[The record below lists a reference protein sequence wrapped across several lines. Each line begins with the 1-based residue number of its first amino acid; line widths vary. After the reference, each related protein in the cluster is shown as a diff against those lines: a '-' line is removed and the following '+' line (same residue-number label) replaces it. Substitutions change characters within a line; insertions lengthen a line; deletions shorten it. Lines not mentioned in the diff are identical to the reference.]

1 MKEHSNCGIGV
12 VADINNIPQHQIVRD
27 GIKILNRL
35 EHRGGTLRDGSGDGA
50 GLLVQ
55 IPKEFFKKKIGIDGD
70 YHVAMTFLPKDKFL
84 RKTCIDIILE
94 EVSTAGAVILGER
107 EVPVKEEILGTSA
120 GKSLPYIYQ
129 YFIEIPQ
136 SKNDFSAYNLRKKIE
151 KRISAEG
158 ILKKDFYFASFS
170 NKTVVYKGLI
180 TPKQFNDFYVDLSEE
195 SFKSAY
201 VMVHQ
206 RFSTNTLPSWDLAQ
220 PFRTLEH
227 NGEINTIN
235 GNTAWI
241 EARKNDTYSKEYPK
255 DHIEQIFPLT
265 SPENSDSANLDS
277 VVEFMMYTGKKLPEI
292 VTTLVPQAWEKNNS
306 LEKNLKE
313 YYEAKSLVM
322 EPWDGPAGLIT
333 SNGDEIFASLDRNG
347 LRPMRYT
354 ITKDDKLIIS
364 SEMGVLDTEF
374 SKIAYSGKLSAG
386 EFLHLD
392 LIEKK
397 LLTRDEII
405 GRIVS
410 STDYKEEIKNLKK
423 YSRNEAV
430 NAELTMEEVE
440 VLLDRYSYTR
450 EDIDLAIKHLAIE
463 GKEVVGSTNYDVPL
477 AVLDEENPRLFF
489 DYFKQKFA
497 QVTNPPTDSI
507 REKSIFSITSNF
519 GGRKNLLDPTEER
532 GVIHQFTSPIVEN
545 KYIEELKQQDSAVIS
560 TGFEDN
566 MEEAL
571 KNIVDTAVSKAR
583 ENKNIILTDKNTQRS
598 IPILLTVSAVHHALV
613 EKGLRGKVG
622 LAAESGEI
630 REITHYALLIG
641 YGADLV
647 NPYLVLEYLAVKKLD
662 TVKYLKGV
670 DNGIQK
676 IMSKMGIS
684 SIASYR
690 GAKIFESIGLSRELC
705 NKYLGNT
712 SSDLDG
718 LEMEEI
724 EREVILRESAGYS
737 HKKSIGEF
745 ISLKNGLSHKNS
757 YDMVKKLQEAISSKN
772 YTEYKRYSSDFHR
785 IKGSLRDYFTLNKN
799 PISLSQVESEENILK
814 RFVAG
819 AMSFGALSKEAH
831 ETIARAFNSIG
842 SMSNSGEGGEDT
854 ERLRDNRISQVKQI
868 ASGRFGVTANYLMHA
883 KELQIKMAQGA
894 KPGEGGH
901 LPGHKV
907 SDSIGKV
914 RNTVPGT
921 DLISPPPHHD
931 IYSIEDL
938 AQLIFDLK
946 NLNTDAKIS
955 VKLASEKGVGI
966 IASGTVKAG
975 ADKVVISGFDG
986 GTGAAVS
993 SSMKFTATPW
1003 ELGLSDTH
1011 KVLCENDLRDLVK
1024 LQVDGGI
1031 KTGYDIIVAA
1041 LLGADE
1047 YAFGSGLLV
1056 AEGCIFC
1063 RRCHTNSCPVGITTQ
1078 REELREKFTGSVEDI
1093 LTYLRFIAA
1102 EVRELL
1108 ASIGAESIEEIVGKS
1123 SLLSSDLNSGYKRS
1137 KLNFDSI
1144 FREVRSQKEYCGN
1157 ISTVD
1162 HLNQVVCQNSNHGNL
1177 EYHGIIDN
1185 TNRSFGTTIA
1195 GKAQLEAFHN
1205 NGKTDLNI
1213 NLRGY
1218 SGQSFGAFAVEG
1230 QKITLE
1236 GYGNDYVA
1244 KGLSG
1249 GTVIIKKPQEA
1260 DYMSNTGCI
1269 AGNTVLYGATGGELY
1284 LNGSAGERF
1293 AVRNSGASAV
1303 VEGIGNHGCEYMT
1316 GGHVV
1321 ILGYTGNNFGAGMSG
1336 GVAYLLKENFLESN
1350 INTDM
1355 VESFDINENDMEILE
1370 NLLKKHLDH
1379 TDSETAENILKKGIK
1394 NNFIKIASRRY
1405 LEKTRNI

>member
-12 VADINNIPQHQIVRD
+12 VADINNIPQHQIVRE

-55 IPKEFFKKKIGIDGD
+55 IPKDFFKKKVGIDGD
-70 YHVAMTFLPKDKFL
+70 YHVAMTFLPKDKLL

-94 EVSTAGAVILGER
+94 EVSSAGAIVIGER

-120 GKSLPYIYQ
+120 RRSLPYIYQ

-136 SKNDFSAYNLRKKIE
+136 SKNNFSAYNLRRDIE

-180 TPKQFNDFYVDLSEE
+180 TPKQFNNFYVDLSEE

-201 VMVHQ
+201 VMIHQ

-241 EARKNDTYSKEYPK
+241 EARKNDTYSKEYSK
-255 DHIEQIFPLT
+255 NQIENIFPLT

-277 VVEFMMYTGKKLPEI
+277 VMEFMMYTGKKLPEI
-292 VTTLVPQAWEKNNS
+292 VTTLVPQAWEKNND

-354 ITKDDKLIIS
+354 ITKDNKLIIS
-364 SEMGVLDTEF
+364 SEMGVLDTQF

-397 LLTRDEII
+397 LLTREKII
-405 GRIVS
+405 ERIIS
-410 STDYKEEIKNLKK
+410 GTDYSKEIKNLKK
-423 YSRNEAV
+423 YSRDEAV
-430 NAELTMEEVE
+430 NSELTTEEVE
-440 VLLDRYSYTR
+440 VLLDRYSYTK
-450 EDIDLAIKHLAIE
+450 EDIDMSIEHLANE
-463 GKEVVGSTNYDVPL
+463 GKEVVASTNYDVPL

-519 GGRKNLLDPTEER
+519 GGKKNLLDPKENR
-532 GVIHQFTSPIVEN
+532 GTICQFTSPIIIN
-545 KYIEELKQQDSAVIS
+545 KHIKELKQQNSAVIS
-560 TGFEDN
+560 TEFKEN
-566 MEEAL
+566 MEESL
-571 KNIVDTAVSKAR
+571 KDIIKTAVSNAEK
-583 ENKNIILTDKNTQRS
+583 NKNIILTDKSTQRS
-598 IPILLTVSAVHHALV
+598 IPVLLTVSAVHHALV
-613 EKGLRGKVG
+613 KKGLRGRVG
-622 LAAESGEI
+622 LAVESGEI

-647 NPYLVLEYLAVKKLD
+647 NPYLVLEYLTVRGLD
-662 TVKYLKGV
+662 TVKYLKAV

-705 NKYLGNT
+705 SKYLGNT
-712 SSDLDG
+712 PSDLDG
-718 LEMEEI
+718 LKI
-724 EREVILRESAGYS
+724 KDIQSEVIFREKAGYS

-745 ISLKNGLSHKNS
+745 ISIKTGLSHKNS
-757 YDMVKKLQEAISSKN
+757 YDMVKKLQEAVYSKD
-772 YTEYKRYSSDFHR
+772 YTKYKEYSGDFHR
-785 IKGSLRDYFTLNKN
+785 VKGTLRDYFTLNKN
-799 PISLSQVESEENILK
+799 PIPLSQVESEENILK

-831 ETIARAFNSIG
+831 ETIAIAFNSIG
-842 SMSNSGEGGEDT
+842 AMSNSGEGGEDT
-854 ERLRDNRISQVKQI
+854 ERLKDNRISQVKQV
-868 ASGRFGVTANYLMHA
+868 ASGRFGVTANYLIHA

-946 NLNTDAKIS
+946 NLNTEAKVS

-1031 KTGYDIIVAA
+1031 KTGYDIVVAA

-1078 REELREKFTGSVEDI
+1078 REELRKKFTGSPEDI

-1108 ASIGAESIEEIVGKS
+1108 ASVGAKSIDEIVGRS
-1123 SLLSSDLNSGYKRS
+1123 SLLSSDLDSGYKRS
-1137 KLNFDSI
+1137 KLNFAPI

-1157 ISTVD
+1157 INTVD
-1162 HLNQVVCQNSNHGNL
+1162 PLNKMICQISNQGNL
-1177 EYHGIIDN
+1177 QYHGIIDN
-1185 TNRSFGTTIA
+1185 TNRSFGTTVA
-1195 GKAQLEAFHN
+1195 GKVQLEAFQTN
-1205 NGKTDLNI
+1205 EKTNLNI

-1249 GTVIIKKPQEA
+1249 GTVIITKPQEA
-1260 DYMSNTGCI
+1260 DYPSNMGCI

-1321 ILGYTGNNFGAGMSG
+1321 ILGNTGNNFGAGMSG
-1336 GVAYLLKENFLESN
+1336 GIAYLLKENFLESR
-1350 INTDM
+1350 INMDM
-1355 VESFDINENDMEILE
+1355 VECFDINKNDMEILE
-1370 NLLKKHLDH
+1370 SLLKKHLNH
-1379 TDSETAENILKKGIK
+1379 TNSKVAEDILADGIK

>member
-12 VADINNIPQHQIVRD
+12 VADINNIPQHQIVRE

-55 IPKEFFKKKIGIDGD
+55 IPREFFKEKTGIDGD
-70 YHVAMTFLPKDKFL
+70 YHVAMTFLPKNEIL

-94 EVSTAGAVILGER
+94 EASSAGAFILAER
-107 EVPVKEEILGTSA
+107 EVPVKEEILGSSA
-120 GKSLPYIYQ
+120 RKSLPYIYQ

-136 SKNDFSAYNLRKKIE
+136 SKNNFSAYTLRRNIE

-158 ILKKDFYFASFS
+158 IFKKDFYFASFS

-180 TPKQFNDFYVDLSEE
+180 TPKQFNDFYTDLSEE

-201 VMVHQ
+201 VMIHQ

-220 PFRTLEH
+220 PFRILEH

-241 EARKNDTYSKEYPK
+241 EARKNDTYSKEYLK
-255 DHIEQIFPLT
+255 DEIENIFPLT
-265 SPENSDSANLDS
+265 GSENSDSANLDS

-292 VTTLVPQAWEKNNS
+292 VTTLVPQAWEKNNN

-354 ITKDDKLIIS
+354 ITTDNKLIIS
-364 SEMGVLDTEF
+364 SEMGVLDTDF
-374 SKIAYSGKLSAG
+374 SKIACSGKLSAG

-397 LLTRDEII
+397 LLTRNEII
-405 GRIVS
+405 ERIIS
-410 STDYKEEIKNLKK
+410 TTDYTEEIKNLKK
-423 YSRNEAV
+423 YSR
-430 NAELTMEEVE
+430 AEEMKAHMEIGEIE
-440 VLLDRYSYTR
+440 NLLDRYSYTK
-450 EDIDLAIKHLAIE
+450 EDIDMSIEHLAIE
-463 GKEVVGSTNYDVPL
+463 GKEMVASTNYDAPL
-477 AVLDEENPRLFF
+477 AVLDEKNPRLFF

-507 REKSIFSITSNF
+507 REKSIFSITSHF
-519 GGRKNLLDPTEER
+519 GGRKNILDSTEDR
-532 GVIHQFTSPIVEN
+532 GIIHQFTSPIVEN
-545 KYIEELKQQDSAVIS
+545 KYISGLKKQNSAVIS
-560 TGFEDN
+560 TAFEKN
-566 MEEAL
+566 MEKSLKEIVENAL
-571 KNIVDTAVSKAR
+571 SKAK
-583 ENKNIILTDKNTQRS
+583 ENKNIILTDRGSKRS
-598 IPILLTVSAVHHALV
+598 IPTLLAISAVHHALV
-613 EKGLRGKVG
+613 KAGLRGRIG

-647 NPYLVLEYLAVKKLD
+647 NPYLVLEYLAVKELD
-662 TVKYLKGV
+662 TAKYLKAV
-670 DNGIQK
+670 DDGIQK

-690 GAKIFESIGLSRELC
+690 GAKIFEGIGLSRELC
-705 NKYLGNT
+705 SKYMGNT

-718 LEMEEI
+718 LNI
-724 EREVILRESAGYS
+724 EDIEKEVILREEAGYS
-737 HKKSIGEF
+737 HRKSIGEF
-745 ISLKNGLSHKNS
+745 ISLKNGLAHKNS
-757 YDMVKKLQEAISSKN
+757 YDMVKKLQEAISSKD
-772 YTEYKRYSSDFHR
+772 YMKYKEYSDSFHR
-785 IKGSLRDYFTLNKN
+785 VKGTLRDHFNLKNN
-799 PISLSQVESEENILK
+799 PIPLWEVESEEDILK

-831 ETIARAFNSIG
+831 ETIAMAFNSIG
-842 SMSNSGEGGEDT
+842 AMSNSGEGGEDND
-854 ERLRDNRISQVKQI
+854 RLRDNRISQVKQV
-868 ASGRFGVTANYLMHA
+868 ASGRFGVTTNYLMHA
-883 KELQIKMAQGA
+883 RELQIKMAQGA

-907 SDSIGKV
+907 SEIIGKV

-946 NLNTDAKIS
+946 NLNTDARVS

-975 ADKVVISGFDG
+975 ADKVVISGSDG

-993 SSMKFTATPW
+993 SSMKFAATPW

-1031 KTGYDIIVAA
+1031 KTGYDIVVAA

-1078 REELREKFTGSVEDI
+1078 KEELRKKFTGSVEDI
-1093 LTYLRFIAA
+1093 IIYLKFIAS
-1102 EVRELL
+1102 EIRELL
-1108 ASIGAESIEEIVGKS
+1108 GSIGAKSLEEIIGRS
-1123 SLLSSDLNSGYKRS
+1123 SLLSSDLGSGYKKS
-1137 KLNFDSI
+1137 KLNFDPI

-1157 ISTVD
+1157 INTVD
-1162 HLNQVVCQNSNHGNL
+1162 HLNEVICQNSNHGNL

-1195 GKAQLEAFHN
+1195 GKAQLEAFEN
-1205 NGKTDLNI
+1205 NGKTNLNI

-1218 SGQSFGAFAVEG
+1218 SGQSFGAFAVKG

-1249 GTVIIKKPQEA
+1249 GTIIIKKPQEA
-1260 DYMSNTGCI
+1260 DYPSDMGCI

-1321 ILGYTGNNFGAGMSG
+1321 ILGNTGNNFGAGMSG
-1336 GVAYLLKENFLESN
+1336 GTAYLLKEKFLEGN
-1350 INTDM
+1350 INMDM
-1355 VESFDINENDMEILE
+1355 VECFDINEKDLGILE
-1370 NLLKKHLDH
+1370 DLLKKHLEY
-1379 TDSETAENILKKGIK
+1379 TESEIAENILKKGFK
-1394 NNFIKIASRRY
+1394 NNFIKIASKRY

>member
-12 VADINNIPQHQIVRD
+12 VANIDNIPQHQIIRD

-50 GLLVQ
+50 GILVQ
-55 IPKEFFKKKIGIDGD
+55 IPKEFFKEKVGIVDD
-70 YHVAMTFLPKDKFL
+70 FHIAMTFLPKDKIL
-84 RKTCIDIILE
+84 RKVCMDIIKE
-94 EVSTAGAVILGER
+94 EISSAKSNILAER
-107 EVPVKEEILGTSA
+107 VVPVKDGILGTSA
-120 GKSLPYIYQ
+120 RKALPYIYQ
-129 YFIEIPQ
+129 YFIKIPQ
-136 SKNDFSAYNLRKKIE
+136 SKNQFFAYALRRNIE
-151 KRISAEG
+151 KRISSQG

-170 NKTVVYKGLI
+170 DKTIVYKGLI
-180 TPKQFNDFYVDLSEE
+180 TPKQFNEFYTDLTEK

-201 VMVHQ
+201 IMIHQ

-220 PFRTLEH
+220 PFRALEH

-235 GNTAWI
+235 GNIAWI
-241 EARKNDTYSKEYPK
+241 EGRKNNTYSNEYSK
-255 DHIEQIFPLT
+255 DEIEKIFPLT
-265 SPENSDSANLDS
+265 SCENSDSANLDS

-292 VTTLVPQAWEKNNS
+292 VTTLVPQAWEKNKN

-313 YYEAKSLVM
+313 YYESKSLVM

-354 ITKDDKLIIS
+354 ITKDNKLIIS

-374 SKIAYSGKLSAG
+374 ANIAYSGKLSAG

-392 LIEKK
+392 LLEKK
-397 LLTRDEII
+397 LLTRNEII
-405 GRIVS
+405 ERIIDN
-410 STDYKEEIKNLKK
+410 TNYKEETKKLKK
-423 YSRNEAV
+423 YPRINKIESNL
-430 NAELTMEEVE
+430 NIEEIE
-440 VLLDRYSYTR
+440 NLLDRHSYTK
-450 EDIDLAIKHLAIE
+450 EEIEMSIEHLAIE
-463 GKEVVGSTNYDVPL
+463 GKEVVASTNYDVSL
-477 AVLDEENPRLFF
+477 AILDEVNPRLFF

-497 QVTNPPTDSI
+497 QVTNPPIDSI

-519 GGRKNLLDPTEER
+519 GEGKNLLDSIEDR
-532 GVIHQFTSPIVEN
+532 GVIHQFTSPIIEN
-545 KYIEELKQQDSAVIS
+545 QYMDELKKQNSATIS
-560 TGFEDN
+560 TKFEGN
-566 MEEAL
+566 IEKSLKIIVEKAILEA
-571 KNIVDTAVSKAR
+571 KN
-583 ENKNIILTDKNTQRS
+583 NKNIILTDKDSKRS
-598 IPILLTVSAVHHALV
+598 IPILLVVSAVHHALI
-613 EKGLRGKVG
+613 EKSLRGKIG
-622 LAAESGEI
+622 LAIESGEI

-647 NPYLVLEYLAVKKLD
+647 NPYLVLEYLLIKKLD
-662 TVKYLKGV
+662 IAKYLVGI
-670 DNGIQK
+670 DDGIQK

-690 GAKIFESIGLSRELC
+690 GAKIFEVIGLSHEIC
-705 NKYLGNT
+705 TKYMGNT
-712 SSDLDG
+712 PSDLDG
-718 LEMEEI
+718 LSMEDIEKEI
-724 EREVILRESAGYS
+724 ISRENIKYS

-745 ISLKNGLSHKNS
+745 MTIKNGLPHKNS
-757 YDMVKKLQEAISSKN
+757 YNMVKNLQNAITSKD
-772 YTEYKRYSSDFHR
+772 YIKYKEYAYDFHK
-785 IKGSLRDYFTLNKN
+785 IKGTLRDYFKLNQN
-799 PISLSQVESEENILK
+799 PISLSEVEPIENILK

-831 ETIARAFNSIG
+831 ETIAIAFNSIG

-854 ERLRDNRISQVKQI
+854 TRLKDNRISQVKQI
-868 ASGRFGVTANYLMHA
+868 ASGRFGVTTNYLMNA

-907 SDSIGKV
+907 SEDIGKV
-914 RNTVPGT
+914 RNTIPGT

-946 NLNTDAKIS
+946 NLNTDAKVSI
-955 VKLASEKGVGI
+955 KLASEKGVGI

-975 ADKVVISGFDG
+975 ADKIVISGYDG
-986 GTGAAVS
+986 GTGAAIS

-1031 KTGYDIIVAA
+1031 KTGYDIVVAA

-1047 YAFGSGLLV
+1047 YAFGSGLLI

-1078 REELREKFTGSVEDI
+1078 KKELREKFKGSPEDI
-1093 LTYLRFIAA
+1093 VIYLKFIAT

-1108 ASIGAESIEEIVGKS
+1108 ASIGAKNIEEVIGKS
-1123 SLLSSDLNSGYKRS
+1123 SLLSSNLGSGCKRS
-1137 KLNFDSI
+1137 KLNFSSI
-1144 FREVRSQKEYCGN
+1144 FREVQSKKEYCGN
-1157 ISTVD
+1157 INTVD
-1162 HLNQVVCQNSNHGNL
+1162 HLNEIICQNSNHGSL
-1177 EYHGIIDN
+1177 EYRGIIDN

-1195 GKAQLEAFHN
+1195 GKSQLEAFWN
-1205 NGKTDLNI
+1205 NKKINLNI

-1218 SGQSFGAFAVEG
+1218 SGQSFGAFAITG

-1249 GTVIIKKPQEA
+1249 GIIIIKKPVEA
-1260 DYMSNTGCI
+1260 DYPSNEGCI

-1293 AVRNSGASAV
+1293 AVRNSGACAV

-1316 GGHVV
+1316 GGQVL
-1321 ILGYTGNNFGAGMSG
+1321 ILGNIGNNFGAGMSG
-1336 GVAYLLKENFLESN
+1336 GIAYLLKEAILEDN
-1350 INTDM
+1350 INTEM
-1355 VESFDINENDMEILE
+1355 VECFDINHKDLEILE
-1370 NLLKKHLDH
+1370 ILLKKHLNH
-1379 TDSETAENILKKGIK
+1379 TNSKVVEEILKKGIK
-1394 NNFIKIASRRY
+1394 KSFIKIASRKY
-1405 LEKTRNI
+1405 LEKIENI

>member
-12 VADINNIPQHQIVRD
+12 VADINNIPQHQIVRE

-55 IPKEFFKKKIGIDGD
+55 IPKEFFKAKVGIDGD
-70 YHVAMTFLPKDKFL
+70 YHVAMTFLPKDEIL

-94 EVSTAGAVILGER
+94 EISSIGSAVIGER
-107 EVPVKEEILGTSA
+107 KVPVKEEVLGTSA
-120 GKSLPYIYQ
+120 RKSLPYIYQ
-129 YFIEIPQ
+129 YFIEVPQ
-136 SKNDFSAYNLRKKIE
+136 SKDNFSAYNLRRNIE

-180 TPKQFNDFYVDLSEE
+180 TPKQFNDFYTDLSEE

-201 VMVHQ
+201 VMIHQ

-220 PFRTLEH
+220 PFRILEH

-241 EARKNDTYSKEYPK
+241 EARKNDTYSKEYSR
-255 DHIEQIFPLT
+255 DNIENIFPLT

-277 VVEFMMYTGKKLPEI
+277 VVEFMMYTGRKLPEI
-292 VTTLVPQAWEKNNS
+292 VTTLVPQAWEKNNV
-306 LEKNLKE
+306 LEEQLKE

-392 LIEKK
+392 LVEKK
-397 LLTRDEII
+397 LLTRDKII
-405 GRIVS
+405 DRIIH
-410 STDYKEEIKNLKK
+410 STNYNEEVKNLKK
-423 YSRNEAV
+423 YNRIEEVKANL
-430 NAELTMEEVE
+430 NTEEVE
-440 VLLDRYSYTR
+440 DLFDRYSYTK
-450 EDIDLAIKHLAIE
+450 EDLDMSIEHLAKE
-463 GKEVVGSTNYDVPL
+463 GKEVVTSTNYDVPL
-477 AVLDEENPRLFF
+477 AVLDETNPRLFF

-519 GGRKNLLDPTEER
+519 GGRKNLLDPSEDR
-532 GVIHQFTSPIVEN
+532 GIIHQFSSPIVEN
-545 KYIEELKQQDSAVIS
+545 EHIKELKQQNSVVIS
-560 TGFEDN
+560 TEFKEN
-566 MEEAL
+566 IEESL
-571 KNIVDTAVSKAR
+571 KNIIETAVSNA
-583 ENKNIILTDKNTQRS
+583 EQNKNIILSDKDTHRS
-598 IPILLTVSAVHHALV
+598 IPILLVVSAVHHALI
-613 EKGLRGKVG
+613 EKGVRGKIG

-662 TVKYLKGV
+662 TVKYLKAV

-690 GAKIFESIGLSRELC
+690 GAKIFESIGLSQELC
-705 NKYLGNT
+705 SKYMGNT

-718 LEMEEI
+718 LNI
-724 EREVILRESAGYS
+724 EDIQREVISREKIGYS
-737 HKKSIGEF
+737 YKKSIGEF
-745 ISLKNGLSHKNS
+745 ISIKNGLSHKNS
-757 YDMVKKLQEAISSKN
+757 YDMIKNLQEAIYSKD
-772 YTEYKRYSSDFHR
+772 YTKYKAYSDDFHK
-785 IKGSLRDYFTLNKN
+785 IKATLRDHFSLNKN
-799 PISLSQVESEENILK
+799 PISLSQVESEESILK

-831 ETIARAFNSIG
+831 ETIAIAFNSIG
-842 SMSNSGEGGEDT
+842 AMSNSGEGGEDT
-854 ERLRDNRISQVKQI
+854 ERLKDNRISQVKQI

-946 NLNTDAKIS
+946 NLNTEAKVS

-1047 YAFGSGLLV
+1047 YAFGSGLLI

-1078 REELREKFTGSVEDI
+1078 KKELREKFTGSPEDI
-1093 LTYLRFIAA
+1093 LTYLKFIAS

-1108 ASIGAESIEEIVGKS
+1108 ASIGAKSIEEIIGKS
-1123 SLLSSDLNSGYKRS
+1123 SLLSSDLSSGYKRS
-1137 KLNFDSI
+1137 KLNFAPI
-1144 FREVRSQKEYCGN
+1144 FREVRSKKEYCGN
-1157 ISTVD
+1157 INTVD
-1162 HLNQVVCQNSNHGNL
+1162 PLNKMICQNSNHGNL

-1185 TNRSFGTTIA
+1185 TNRSFGTTVA
-1195 GKAQLEAFHN
+1195 GKAQLEVFHN
-1205 NGKTDLNI
+1205 DGKTNLNI

-1218 SGQSFGAFAVEG
+1218 SGQSFGAFAVAG

-1249 GTVIIKKPQEA
+1249 GTIIIKKPEEA
-1260 DYMSNTGCI
+1260 DYSSNMGCI

-1316 GGHVV
+1316 GGHVI
-1321 ILGYTGNNFGAGMSG
+1321 ILGNTGNNFGAGMSG

-1350 INTDM
+1350 INMDM
-1355 VESFDINENDMEILE
+1355 VECFDINKNDIKILE
-1370 NLLKKHLDH
+1370 KLLKRHLEH
-1379 TDSETAENILKKGIK
+1379 TNNKVVRDLLAEGVK

-1405 LEKTRNI
+1405 LEKTGNI